1 MSRRTRSAGCVDRKP
16 GDASGLGADA
26 PSPLDIKYRRSIVRT
41 MELFQNLISLSLPVI
56 VVVFWVA
63 VIGAVV
69 TAIVKKIKNK
79 K

>member
-1 MSRRTRSAGCVDRKP
+1 
-16 GDASGLGADA
+16 
-26 PSPLDIKYRRSIVRT
+26 